1 MNRMASPYKLCHA
14 IANDNVKE
22 VNYLLNVQKVNPGK
36 CAGANAL
43 MIACSNNNP
52 DIVKLLITNQRNPA
66 DPNMLDSSSGFSPFF
81 SAVNAGNVA
90 MVRVLLQES
99 SVPVNVNAI
108 LYGNTPLTMAIHQH
122 NVPLIMVL
130 LKAGEDPNLKLPFN
144 HDQVVDVLVG
154 NIGSALNLSVL
165 LGNLHLDLSR
175 CPLLHKSLQPPP

>member
-1 MNRMASPYKLCHA
+1 M
-14 IANDNVKE
+14 
-22 VNYLLNVQKVNPGK
+22 NPGK

-52 DIVKLLITNQRNPA
+52 DIVKLLITNQRNPD

-99 SVPVNVNAI
+99 SVPVNGNAI
-108 LYGNTPLTMAIHQH
+108 LYDNTPLTMAIHLH
-122 NVPLIMVL
+122 NVPHIMVL
-130 LKAGEDPNLKLPFN
+130 LKASADPNLKLPFSD
-144 HDQVVDVLVG
+144 DQVADVRVG

-165 LGNLHLDLSR
+165 VGNLQIVQLLMVLKLLRLLLQEDLQQYS
-175 CPLLHKSLQPPP
+175 LHVREVIMISV